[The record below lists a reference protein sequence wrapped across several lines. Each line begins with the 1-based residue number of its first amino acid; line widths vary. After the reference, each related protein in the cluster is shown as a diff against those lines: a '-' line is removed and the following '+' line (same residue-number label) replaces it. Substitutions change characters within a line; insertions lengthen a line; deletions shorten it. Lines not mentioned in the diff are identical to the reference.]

1 MAVEIIP
8 VETQAELKRFIRV
21 PMRLSKNDPNWVAP
35 LIIERLDALSRK
47 VNPFFQHADVQFW
60 LARKDGRDVGRISAQ
75 IDHLAKTDPAAP
87 VGNFGMI
94 AAEDDPEVFEVLF
107 RTAEDWLRGRG
118 CAVSMGPFNLSI
130 NEEVGL
136 LVDGFDTP
144 PMFMM
149 GHDQPYTATRIEA
162 LGYAKA
168 KDVFAY
174 MSEEFA
180 FSRRVEER
188 INRPL
193 PAGVS
198 MRPVNMKDFDREVEA
213 MVHILNDAWSE
224 NWGATPVTEAET
236 KHLANS
242 LKLILVPDWIWFLDI
257 DGEAAAFIVLL
268 PNLNDAIA
276 DLDGKLFPFGW
287 AKLIWRLKF
296 QPVRSGRVPLMG
308 VKKKFTRDR
317 RGMLAPFLLI
327 DAIRGTSVTRG
338 LKRAEYSWILEDNRA
353 MRHILDGLSA
363 YIYKTYRIYQKQ
375 ISLNAP
381 EAPPS

>member
-8 VETQAELKRFIRV
+8 VETQSELKRFIRV
-21 PMRLSKNDPNWVAP
+21 PMRLSKKDPNWVAP
-35 LIIERLDALSRK
+35 LIVERLDALSKK

-60 LARKDGRDVGRISAQ
+60 LARRDGRDVGRISAQ
-75 IDHLAKTDPAAP
+75 IDHLAKSDPAAP
-87 VGNFGMI
+87 TGNFGMI
-94 AAEDDPEVFEVLF
+94 AAEDDAEVFEALF
-107 RTAEDWLRGRG
+107 RTAEDWLRARG
-118 CAVSMGPFNLSI
+118 CVVATGPFNLSI

-136 LVDGFDTP
+136 LIDGFDTP

-149 GHDQPYTATRIEA
+149 GHDQPYTAGRIEA
-162 LGYAKA
+162 LGYEKA

-193 PAGVS
+193 PAGVT
-198 MRPVNMKDFDREVEA
+198 MRPVRMKDFDREVVA
-213 MVHILNDAWSE
+213 MVEILNDAWSE

-242 LKLILVPDWIWFLDI
+242 LKLILVPDWIWFMDI
-257 DGEAAAFIVLL
+257 DGETAAFIVLL
-268 PNLNDAIA
+268 PNLNEVIR

-317 RGMLAPFLLI
+317 RGMMAPFLLI
-327 DAIRGTSVTRG
+327 DAIRGTALTRG
-338 LKRAEYSWILEDNRA
+338 LTRAEYSWILEDNRP

-363 YIYKTYRIYQKQ
+363 YIYKTYRIYQKR
-375 ISLNAP
+375 IAP
-381 EAPPS
+381 IADGAA

>member
-21 PMRLSKNDPNWVAP
+21 PMRLSKKDPSWVAP
-35 LIIERLDALSRK
+35 LIMERLDALSKK
-47 VNPFFQHADVQFW
+47 VNPFFQHADAQFW

-94 AAEDDPEVFEVLF
+94 AAEDDAEVFEVLF
-107 RTAEDWLRGRG
+107 KTAEDWLRARG

-136 LVDGFDTP
+136 LIEGFDKP

-149 GHDQPYTATRIEA
+149 GHDQPYTARRIEA

-188 INRPL
+188 I
-193 PAGVS
+193 
-198 MRPVNMKDFDREVEA
+198 
-213 MVHILNDAWSE
+213 
-224 NWGATPVTEAET
+224 
-236 KHLANS
+236 
-242 LKLILVPDWIWFLDI
+242 
-257 DGEAAAFIVLL
+257 
-268 PNLNDAIA
+268 
-276 DLDGKLFPFGW
+276 
-287 AKLIWRLKF
+287 
-296 QPVRSGRVPLMG
+296 
-308 VKKKFTRDR
+308 
-317 RGMLAPFLLI
+317 
-327 DAIRGTSVTRG
+327 
-338 LKRAEYSWILEDNRA
+338 
-353 MRHILDGLSA
+353 
-363 YIYKTYRIYQKQ
+363 
-375 ISLNAP
+375 
-381 EAPPS
+381 

>member
-8 VETQAELKRFIRV
+8 VETRAELKRFIRL
-21 PMRLSKNDPNWVAP
+21 PMRLSKKDPSWVAP
-35 LIIERLDALSRK
+35 LLIERLDALSK
-47 VNPFFQHADVQFW
+47 TVNPFFQHADVQFW

-94 AAEDDPEVFEVLF
+94 AAEDDPEVFDVLF
-107 RTAEDWLRGRG
+107 RTAEDWLRARGR
-118 CAVSMGPFNLSI
+118 AVSMGPFNLSI

-136 LVDGFDTP
+136 LIDGFDTP

-174 MSEEFA
+174 LSDEFA

-198 MRPVNMKDFDREVEA
+198 LRPVRMKDFDREVVA
-213 MVHILNDAWSE
+213 MVEILNDAWSE

-242 LKLILVPDWIWFLDI
+242 LKLILIPDWIWFMDI
-257 DGEAAAFIVLL
+257 DGETAAFIVLL
-268 PNLNDAIA
+268 PNLNEIIR

-308 VKKKFTRDR
+308 VKKKFARDR
-317 RGMLAPFLLI
+317 RGMMAPFLLI
-327 DAIRGTSVTRG
+327 DAIRRTALTRG
-338 LKRAEYSWILEDNRA
+338 LTRAEYSWILEDNRP

-363 YIYKTYRIYQKQ
+363 RVYKTYRIYQKQ
-375 ISLNAP
+375 ITPNP
-381 EAPPS
+381 TAPP